1 MSYLQQLEVQ
11 FVAVE
16 EPLQV
21 GDYEGCRSVSKKC
34 GVPIILDES
43 VIRAEQ
49 FPLFAEDPGR
59 WIINIRVSKMGG
71 IMRVLAVAA
80 RAKACGIPIVVGAQ
94 VGETSILTRAALA
107 VADQYWGIVMAQE
120 GAFGTHLL
128 EYDLCDPPVM
138 FGQGGC
144 LNSLSFSTCP
154 GLGLAYVQ

>member
-1 MSYLQQLEVQ
+1 MKA
-11 FVAVE
+11 VARC
-16 EPLQV
+16 L
-21 GDYEGCRSVSKKC
+21 RS

-71 IMRVLAVAA
+71 IMRALAVAA
-80 RAKACGIPIVVGAQ
+80 QAKACGIPSVVGAQ

-120 GAFGTHLL
+120 EAFGTHLL

-144 LNSLSFSTCP
+144 LNSLSFSNCP